1 MVTHRL
7 VIWLT
12 VRTLVASDEGVTSTH
27 CGVGR
32 ICVVMNEVCGM
43 NCKMLVVM
51 YFVMGGVVERGLVVG
66 GVIERGF
73 VVGGVVERGPVVGG
87 VVTGIGVICQ
97 VGKVG
102 VVLLLLLL
110 LRGPTMLLCWVIC
123 G

>member
-51 YFVMGGVVERGLVVG
+51 YFVVG
-66 GVIERGF
+66 GI
-73 VVGGVVERGPVVGG
+73 
-87 VVTGIGVICQ
+87 VTGVGVICQ

-102 VVLLLLLL
+102 VMLLLLLLL